1 MKMEHIL
8 NTCAF
13 FVLIMNG
20 KLEYEFHRD
29 LFARNVPRQSVRRLL
44 VAHMEAFDALI
55 EEM

>member
-1 MKMEHIL
+1 MEHIL